1 MRVRMGFVFL
11 VRRLIIRA
19 ESEWKLAALRCTRS
33 SEAESVEG
41 DALGKSGASAE
52 DVLSLGSSR
61 ARLRRRNPGPARP
74 RR

>member
-19 ESEWKLAALRCTRS
+19 ESEWKLAALRCMRS
-33 SEAESVEG
+33 SKAKSVEG
-41 DALGKSGASAE
+41 DALGKSSASAE

-61 ARLRRRNPGPARP
+61 AWLWRWNPGPARP
-74 RR
+74 RQ